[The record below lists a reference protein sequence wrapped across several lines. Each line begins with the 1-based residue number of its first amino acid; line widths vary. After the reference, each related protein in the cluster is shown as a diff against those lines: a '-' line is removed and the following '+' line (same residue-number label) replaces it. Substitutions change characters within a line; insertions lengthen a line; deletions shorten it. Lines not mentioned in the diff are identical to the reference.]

1 MLCATAL
8 SEMVARQIGQ
18 SDSGSAHFE
27 HVHRCLQGIN
37 TTDLGSSVQMTQ
49 HCSSSRSCRFRHT
62 SSCSSF
68 WTSKSMM
75 PTCAA
80 HFAIASQR
88 RRRRECNK
96 ASNFPSMESR
106 SSCETMSSQQSISG
120 FGMAINTLAKDASHG
135 GHGASV
141 CDAWAFHF
149 VGSFRVLC
157 AMEGPMLQSTTLF
170 RLWPYPFSLMRPWD
184 ACDSSSATTSALSG
198 LSFTA
203 KATSGVHCN
212 CLKGAGGLLM
222 LGDGSQV
229 GSTRN
234 SNRLRSTS
242 SLHSRAASHRESHN
256 SPPVTANHTAD
267 CLESRILGLL
277 PRSFP
282 ESIC

>member
-1 MLCATAL
+1 MQLTL
-8 SEMVARQIGQ
+8 SAMVARQIGQ
-18 SDSGSAHFE
+18 SDSGNEHFE

-37 TTDLGSSVQMTQ
+37 TTVLGSSVQMTQ

-62 SSCSSF
+62 SSCLRCTLCNRF
-68 WTSKSMM
+68 SKRQ
-75 PTCAA
+75 
-80 HFAIASQR
+80 QR

-96 ASNFPSMESR
+96 ASNFASMESR
-106 SSCETMSSQQSISG
+106 SSCATMSSQQSISG
-120 FGMAINTLAKDASHG
+120 GMAINTLGKDGSG

-141 CDAWAFHF
+141 CEAFHF
-149 VGSFRVLC
+149 VVGSFGVLC

-170 RLWPYPFSLMRPWD
+170 RLWPYPFSLMHPSD
-184 ACDSSSATTSALSG
+184 PYDSSSATTAALSG

-212 CLKGAGGLLM
+212 CLRGASGLLM

-242 SLHSRAASHRESHN
+242 SLHPRAASHRESHN
-256 SPPVTANHTAD
+256 S
-267 CLESRILGLL
+267 CGRMKGLV
-277 PRSFP
+277 
-282 ESIC
+282 